1 MLQTMPDLCNAGE
14 LRDPINHKLIRK
26 GLHIMTSSQKMHEGL
41 HSLKCTKDHEHQV
54 IEGSTQWHGRTVAR
68 SEMSE
73 VYPRKFGR
81 LVAKIL
87 LKVRFPLETPVGSI
101 ADPALV
107 MLDVLANETLAATVR
122 ERPTKR
128 HKPNPSGRVKTPAA
142 AGASERPGDAKR
154 PKHSFV
160 PKSLTSM
167 IDHHE
172 PASEPVLK
180 IVTQI
185 EKGLPRVGKTKIDD
199 PRILKDL
206 QEQFQDMTITAV
218 IACKGTNR
226 RIGPPKQIH
235 VQEAPFRRSIMKI
248 REINEVVVDSK
259 WEQYDQLSNRK
270 LIRASPP
277 CRINITMFAANPV
290 PSSPQEVPATNPATD
305 RSVPKSPEESGAES
319 SVISKETVTAEPLKV
334 SPEQSSTSII
344 SPDQYQKEPPNISQT
359 PFTSEE
365 TSNPTVKHVS
375 KDTSEESGDIEQ
387 HGERFRALPREEQA
401 MLKRA
406 HKNLCHPS
414 AEQLSAVL
422 RSQGCRPELSQAV
435 FDMKCPTCASSQKPK
450 ISRPSTLKCELDF
463 NEKIF
468 IDRITWTSKQGQNF
482 HFYHLLDQATNFHV
496 AIPAPSRTA
505 EQAIQKTTEAWLQWA
520 GPPNMLVSDPATE
533 FTSDLYQEFLQ
544 KHDIKGIT
552 TSPNAH
558 WQNGRCERHG
568 EILQA
573 MLTKIDLEQPI
584 TTYLE
589 FQQAL
594 VQSTHAKNTLSIR
607 RGYSP
612 EILVFGKSSKIP
624 GSVVSSEDLAAH
636 ESANRDDA
644 QGIHFRRH
652 LALREKARMA
662 FHQADNDQALRRACL
677 RRSRPDRQAYS
688 PGEWIMLW
696 QPQKTGNGYWFGPAK
711 VVQHE
716 NNLSVWATMG
726 GKLHRRALEHVR
738 PVCSSEARQ
747 LQNEDQSSQST
758 IPPPTSTLTVP
769 PEISQNQDNRDNSNN
784 PGPNNPDNDDN
795 SQSQEQPDDEP
806 EGDNPESDSPENMI
820 NNPIDTPVPEIDS
833 DDSLVTSHLLCMDD
847 EILTVDPIETP
858 CAWRFELELP
868 SSLSDAETNRM
879 TVDEILLATA
889 DKKQR
894 TEVRLSTLT
903 SEEQQAFKKAKESEV
918 QNWIKTGT
926 VSKILRNKLAP
937 EQILRCRWILVWKPL
952 DENPGKEAQEN
963 IRSEK
968 LRTHKPKAR
977 LVVLG
982 YLDPNLTEIPRDS
995 PTLGRQSKMLLLQLI
1010 SSKGW
1015 RLGSFDIRA
1024 AFLQG
1029 KTQKDRVMGIEPVPE
1044 LAQALQLTPEEV
1056 CKLDKSAYGLVDAP
1070 FLWFKTLSEELMALG
1085 MQPSPFDPC
1094 LFLLRDPKTNEL
1106 AGALGVHV
1114 DDGIH
1119 GGNQFFHDQIAKLEK
1134 KYPFGSKKSQSFTF
1148 TGIDLFQHPDNS
1160 IELSQTKYVNNIPAI
1175 QISANRRKQEDELVT
1190 EAERHHLR
1198 GLVGSLQYAAA
1209 SGSTGS
1215 TREHNWLTL

>member
-1 MLQTMPDLCNAGE
+1 
-14 LRDPINHKLIRK
+14 
-26 GLHIMTSSQKMHEGL
+26 
-41 HSLKCTKDHEHQV
+41 
-54 IEGSTQWHGRTVAR
+54 
-68 SEMSE
+68 
-73 VYPRKFGR
+73 
-81 LVAKIL
+81 
-87 LKVRFPLETPVGSI
+87 
-101 ADPALV
+101 
-107 MLDVLANETLAATVR
+107 
-122 ERPTKR
+122 
-128 HKPNPSGRVKTPAA
+128 
-142 AGASERPGDAKR
+142 
-154 PKHSFV
+154 
-160 PKSLTSM
+160 
-167 IDHHE
+167 
-172 PASEPVLK
+172 
-180 IVTQI
+180 
-185 EKGLPRVGKTKIDD
+185 
-199 PRILKDL
+199 
-206 QEQFQDMTITAV
+206 
-218 IACKGTNR
+218 
-226 RIGPPKQIH
+226 
-235 VQEAPFRRSIMKI
+235 
-248 REINEVVVDSK
+248 
-259 WEQYDQLSNRK
+259 
-270 LIRASPP
+270 
-277 CRINITMFAANPV
+277 MFAANTM
-290 PSSPQEVPATNPATD
+290 PSPPQEVPAANPATD

-319 SVISKETVTAEPLKV
+319 SVNAKEAVSVEPLKN
-334 SPEQSSTSII
+334 SPEQSSTAII
-344 SPDQYQKEPPNISQT
+344 PPSQDPKESQNTSQT

-365 TSNPTVKHVS
+365 TFNPAVQNVS
-375 KDTSEESGDIEQ
+375 RDPSEESGDIEQ
-387 HGERFRALPREEQA
+387 HGERFRALPKEEQA

-406 HKNLCHPS
+406 HKNLCHPN

-463 NEKIF
+463 NDKIF
-468 IDRITWTSKQGQNF
+468 IDGITWTSKQGQNF

-552 TSPNAH
+552 TSPNAD

-711 VVQHE
+711 
-716 NNLSVWATMG
+716 
-726 GKLHRRALEHVR
+726 
-738 PVCSSEARQ
+738 
-747 LQNEDQSSQST
+747 
-758 IPPPTSTLTVP
+758 
-769 PEISQNQDNRDNSNN
+769 
-784 PGPNNPDNDDN
+784 
-795 SQSQEQPDDEP
+795 EQPDDEP
-806 EGDNPESDSPENMI
+806 EEENPESNMPENMI

-833 DDSLVTSHLLCMDD
+833 DDSLMTSHLLCVDD
-847 EILTVDPIETP
+847 EVLTVDPIETP

-868 SSLSDAETNRM
+868 SSLSDAKATQM
-879 TVDEILLATA
+879 TADEILLATT

-903 SEEQQAFKKAKESEV
+903 SEEQQAFKRAKESEV

-952 DENPGKEAQEN
+952 DENPEKADQEN

-968 LRTHKPKAR
+968 LKTHKPKAR

-1029 KTQKDRVMGIEPVPE
+1029 RTQKDRVMGIEPVPE
-1044 LAQALQLTPEEV
+1044 LAQALQLKPEEV

-1160 IELSQTKYVNNIPAI
+1160 IELSQTKYVNNIPSI
-1175 QISANRRKQEDELVT
+1175 QISADRRKQEEEPVT

-1198 GLVGSLQYAAA
+1198 GLVGSLQYAAEFRTQLLA
-1209 SGSTGS
+1209 RSIKDILSEGIRLHWVHSGAQLADALTKIMEANFLRA
-1215 TREHNWLTL
+1215 TLREGRYCLHDSDEVLKKSSFSPKSPEVAQVEQRH